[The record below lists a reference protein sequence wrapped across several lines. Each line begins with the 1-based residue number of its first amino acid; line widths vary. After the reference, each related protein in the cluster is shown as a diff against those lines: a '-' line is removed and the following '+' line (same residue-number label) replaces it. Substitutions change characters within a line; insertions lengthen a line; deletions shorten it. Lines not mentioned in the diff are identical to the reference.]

1 MLYYGTSKT
10 EAKQFEELLQQR
22 FQLELLGQVH
32 WHLAMHINQLHN
44 FSIEL
49 DQSCFC
55 EALVKK
61 YLEPAG
67 TKKDI
72 HHPALL
78 PLFGLHLMHWVL
90 DLPQHDTVRHYMCH
104 KQISQ
109 ILNSKKPGQIHF
121 EAL

>member
-78 PLFGLHLMHWVL
+78 PLDFITSTK
-90 DLPQHDTVRHYMCH
+90 D
-104 KQISQ
+104 
-109 ILNSKKPGQIHF
+109 
-121 EAL
+121 